1 MKIMRIR
8 KLLICTEPKNEI
20 EAGLKRMYLKRVQE
34 MFKRTLSMESIFNVF
49 DEVFHGLSQ
58 ASLVSE
64 NLYSFYESLLTITSY
79 YQHSQAGRGNLV
91 AKLLENFGTTEK
103 IGFEFDL
110 IKLPQWL
117 GQNIKLKESEL
128 TKQKFD
134 IVNKDKDNLVFC
146 ELKMKVYSG
155 CTAGRIELMEKF
167 NKFTKLVITNQPF
180 RNCIKN
186 AGIKNVFLIGG
197 ILFDI
202 QGEPATTQ
210 KDEEWGICYNGL
222 LRGKNDIIKTL
233 KDKNVRYTV
242 NEEKLPERA
251 FLIEFVVD
259 SIKVNIITVYGN
271 EVIESLFVGKQ
282 KYDIEYFKKQL
293 EGMLYDDLWLGQI
306 ITMSERAVLDQ
317 NFKKNKNLNNYVL
330 SILRNDEILSEIKR
344 FQSNRNIQ
352 TLEEVTDRVTEMIK
366 KYDQKLLDISP
377 TPAEMIIKSSGE
389 NYNTKDYVADIIQF
403 LSCDEVVDILKNYIK
418 VSFPTALTI
427 HSI

>member
-1 MKIMRIR
+1 MRIR
-8 KLLICTEPKNEI
+8 KLLICTEPRNEI

-34 MFKRTLSMESIFNVF
+34 MFKRTLSMESIFNIF

-79 YQHSQAGRGNLV
+79 YQHSQAGRGSLV
-91 AKLLENFGTTEK
+91 AKLLEELGTSEK
-103 IGFEFDL
+103 MEFEFAL
-110 IKLPQWL
+110 MKLPQLL
-117 GQNIKLKESEL
+117 GVKVNLEESQL

-134 IVNKDKDNLVFC
+134 IVNKSKDNLAFC

-155 CTAGRIELMEKF
+155 CTAGRVELMEKF
-167 NKFTKLVITNQPF
+167 NKFTKLIIGNQSF

-186 AGIKNVFLIGG
+186 AGIRNVFLIGG

-233 KDKNVRYTV
+233 KDKNVQYKV
-242 NEEKLPERA
+242 DEEKLPEKA

-259 SIKVNIITVYGN
+259 SIKVNIIAVYGN
-271 EVIESLFVGKQ
+271 EVIQRLFIGKQ
-282 KYDIEYFKKQL
+282 KYDIEHFKKQL
-293 EGMLYDDLWLGQI
+293 EGMLYDDLWLGQM

-317 NFKKNKNLNNYVL
+317 NFKKNKKLNNYTL
-330 SILRNDEILSEIKR
+330 SILKNSGMLKEVNKFRL
-344 FQSNRNIQ
+344 NRNNK
-352 TLEEVTDRVTEMIK
+352 TLEDATLRIIGMIK
-366 KYDQKLLDISP
+366 DYDKNLLEIRP
-377 TPAEMIIKSSGE
+377 TPAEVIIKSSGE
-389 NYNTKDYVADIIQF
+389 DYDIDDYVADIVQF
-403 LSCDEVVDILKNYIK
+403 LSCKEIINVLQ
-418 VSFPTALTI
+418 
-427 HSI
+427 

>member
-79 YQHSQAGRGNLV
+79 YQHSQAGRGSLV

-103 IGFEFDL
+103 MEFEFDL

-134 IVNKDKDNLVFC
+134 IVNKSKDNLVFC

-167 NKFTKLVITNQPF
+167 NKFTKLVITNQSF

-210 KDEEWGICYNGL
+210 KDKEWGICYNGL
-222 LRGKNDIIKTL
+222 IRGKNDIIKTL
-233 KDKNVRYTV
+233 KDKNVQYKV
-242 NEEKLPERA
+242 DEEKLPEEA
-251 FLIEFVVD
+251 FLINFVVD
-259 SIKVNIITVYGN
+259 SIKVNIIAVYGN
-271 EVIESLFVGKQ
+271 EVIKNLFVGEQ
-282 KYDIEYFKKQL
+282 KYNIEHFKKQL
-293 EGMLYDDLWLGQI
+293 EEMLYDDLWLGQI
-306 ITMSERAVLDQ
+306 ITISERAVLDK
-317 NFKKNKNLNNYVL
+317 NFKKNKNLNNYII
-330 SILRNDEILSEIKR
+330 SILKNNEILSEVKK
-344 FQSNRNIQ
+344 FQLSRNNK
-352 TLEEVTDRVTEMIK
+352 TLEEVTDRTIEMIK
-366 KYDQKLLDISP
+366 QYDKNLLDISP
-377 TPAEMIIKSSGE
+377 TPAEIIIKSSGE
-389 NYNTKDYVADIIQF
+389 DYNIRDYVADIIQF
-403 LSCDEVVDILKNYIK
+403 LSCEDVVNVLQ
-418 VSFPTALTI
+418 
-427 HSI
+427 

>member
-1 MKIMRIR
+1 
-8 KLLICTEPKNEI
+8 
-20 EAGLKRMYLKRVQE
+20 
-34 MFKRTLSMESIFNVF
+34 ME
-49 DEVFHGLSQ
+49 
-58 ASLVSE
+58 
-64 NLYSFYESLLTITSY
+64 
-79 YQHSQAGRGNLV
+79 
-91 AKLLENFGTTEK
+91 
-103 IGFEFDL
+103 FEFAL
-110 IKLPQWL
+110 MKLPQWL
-117 GQNIKLKESEL
+117 EQSIELEESEL
-128 TKQKFD
+128 TNQKFD
-134 IVNKDKDNLVFC
+134 IINKSGDNLAFC

-155 CTAGRIELMEKF
+155 CTAGRIEMMEKF
-167 NKFTKLVITNQPF
+167 NKFTKLIIGNQSF
-180 RNCIKN
+180 RNCIKK
-186 AGIKNVFLIGG
+186 AGIRNVFLIGG

-202 QGEPATTQ
+202 QGVPATTQ

-271 EVIESLFVGKQ
+271 EVIKSLFVGKQ

-403 LSCDEVVDILKNYIK
+403 LSCDEVVDILKNYIYNI
-418 VSFPTALTI
+418 S
-427 HSI
+427 